1 MDAENQK
8 QKDEDLALLVQSGK
22 ADFFGE
28 LVKRYEDKITRYAKK
43 FLSDHDDVK
52 DVVQQVFL
60 KSYVN
65 IQSFDSRRK
74 FSPWIYRIAH
84 NELVNEMRKKNRKFL
99 PIFDLDVFFP
109 RHLIKKDELKDSF
122 EKKELQ
128 RAVGNSLQSLP
139 DKYKEPLILCYLEDL
154 SYKEIADI
162 MQIPVATV
170 GTRIKR
176 AKKMLKPILEKQRLS
191 Y

>member
-1 MDAENQK
+1 MMGAENQK
-8 QKDEDLALLVQSGK
+8 QTDEELAFLVQSGK
-22 ADFFGE
+22 VDFFGA
-28 LVKRYEDKITRYAKK
+28 LVERYEDKITRYARK
-43 FLSDHDDVK
+43 FISNPDDVK
-52 DVVQQVFL
+52 DVAQQVFL

-65 IQSFDSRRK
+65 IQSFDAKRK

-109 RHLIKKDELKDSF
+109 RHLIKKEELKENF

-128 RAVGNSLQSLP
+128 KAVEESLGSLP
-139 DKYKEPLILCYLEDL
+139 EKYKEPMVLCYLEDL
-154 SYKEIADI
+154 SYKEIADV

-176 AKKMLKPILEKQRLS
+176 AKKMLKPILQN
-191 Y
+191 YGIT